1 MQQNEKF
8 EMNEVDNIFNK
19 IVINMAKRFKKLSY
33 LSEFSGS
40 DIYCTV
46 PILLGQLCS

>member
-19 IVINMAKRFKKLSY
+19 IVINDVSNPDNVL
-33 LSEFSGS
+33 
-40 DIYCTV
+40 
-46 PILLGQLCS
+46 

>member
-19 IVINMAKRFKKLSY
+19 IVIN
-33 LSEFSGS
+33 
-40 DIYCTV
+40 DISNPDNV
-46 PILLGQLCS
+46 L

>member
-19 IVINMAKRFKKLSY
+19 IVINDVSNPDNVLQCANSSNFR
-33 LSEFSGS
+33 
-40 DIYCTV
+40 
-46 PILLGQLCS
+46 